1 MNQTNA
7 IQSGAI
13 RAGQRVIETEI
24 QGLTALKDAIGNDFA
39 AIVAKIVTLKGRLI
53 CAGVGKSGHVA
64 RKIAAT
70 LASTGTPAM
79 FIHPTEASHG
89 DMGMIGPDDGV
100 LALSKSGEVSEM
112 GDLIAFTKRFSIP
125 LIAMTANAESALGR
139 AGDYLMLLPPAQE
152 ACGETRAPTT
162 STTMQIAY
170 GDALAVAL
178 LEQRGFTAQDF
189 RVYHP
194 GGKLGAMLKSVG
206 DLMHKGD
213 DLPLVDLNTPMMEA
227 LLMMTAKRFGAT
239 GVVDS
244 QGKLT
249 GIITDGDIRRRA
261 GGDFSGLKA
270 ADLMTSTPMTI
281 SPDALAGAALA
292 ALNDK
297 GRTVIFAIDSA
308 QRPVGILHVHDLL
321 RAGVV

>member
-1 MNQTNA
+1 MSDTNP
-7 IQSGAI
+7 IE
-13 RAGQRVIETEI
+13 AGQRVIETEI
-24 QGLTALKDAIGNDFA
+24 AGLIALKASIGADFA
-39 AIVAKIVTLKGRLI
+39 AIVMRIGALKGRLI

-70 LASTGTPAM
+70 MASTGTPAM

-89 DMGMIGPDDGV
+89 DMGMIGPEDGV

-112 GDLIAFTKRFSIP
+112 GDLIAYTKRFSIP
-125 LIAMTANAESALGR
+125 LFAMTANKNSALGK
-139 AGDYLMLLPPAQE
+139 AGDYLLHLPDAIE

-206 DLMHKGD
+206 DLMHSGD
-213 DLPLVDLNTPMMEA
+213 DLPLVSQQTPMMDA
-227 LLMMTAKRFGAT
+227 LLTMTAKRFGAT
-239 GVVDS
+239 GVVDEA
-244 QGKLT
+244 GVLV

-261 GGDFSGLKA
+261 GTDFAASRAGDI
-270 ADLMTSTPMTI
+270 MTSTPMTI
-281 SPDALAGAALA
+281 EPDALAGAALA
-292 ALNDK
+292 ALNEK
-297 GRTVIFAIDSA
+297 GRTVIFAVDGDHK
-308 QRPVGILHVHDLL
+308 PVGILHVHDLL

>member
-1 MNQTNA
+1 MSQRDIIA
-7 IQSGAI
+7 
-13 RAGQRVIETEI
+13 AGQRVIETEI
-24 QGLTALKDAIGNDFA
+24 AGLAALQASIGDDFA
-39 AIVAKIVTLKGRLI
+39 LAVGKIVALKGRLI

-70 LASTGTPAM
+70 MASTGTPAM

-112 GDLIAFTKRFSIP
+112 GDLIAYTKRFSIP
-125 LIAMTANAESALGR
+125 LFAMTANADSALGR
-139 AGDYLMLLPPAQE
+139 AGDYLLLLPPAVE

-178 LEQRGFTAQDF
+178 LEYRGFTAQDF

-213 DLPLVDLNTPMMEA
+213 DVPLVALDTPMMEA
-227 LLMMTAKRFGAT
+227 LLTMTAKRFGAT
-239 GVVDS
+239 GVVDGDG
-244 QGKLT
+244 QLV

-261 GGDFSGLKA
+261 GGDFVGLKA
-270 ADLMTSTPMTI
+270 GDVMTASPMSI
-281 SPDALAGAALA
+281 DPDALAGAALA

-297 GRTVIFAIDSA
+297 GRTVIFVVDAA
-308 QRPVGILHVHDLL
+308 AKPVGILHVHDLL

>member
-1 MNQTNA
+1 MSETSPIHVA
-7 IQSGAI
+7 
-13 RAGQRVIETEI
+13 QRVLETEI
-24 QGLTALKDAIGNDFA
+24 RGLAALKAAIGADFE
-39 AIVAKIVTLKGRLI
+39 AIVRRVGALKGRLI

-112 GDLIAFTKRFSIP
+112 SDLIAYTKRFSIP
-125 LIAMTANAESALGR
+125 LIAMTANADSVLGK
-139 AGDYLMLLPPAQE
+139 AGDHLMLLPQAEE

-194 GGKLGAMLKSVG
+194 GGKLGAMLKSVA
-206 DLMHKGD
+206 DLMHSGN
-213 DLPLVDLNTPMMEA
+213 DLPLVTQTTPMVEA
-227 LLMMTAKRFGAT
+227 LLTMTAKRFGAT
-239 GVVDS
+239 GVVDAS
-244 QGKLT
+244 GLLI
-249 GIITDGDIRRRA
+249 GIITDGDVRRRA
-261 GGDFSGLKA
+261 GSDFAGLVAGDV
-270 ADLMTSTPMTI
+270 MTPAPMTI
-281 SPDALAGAALA
+281 EPDALAATALA
-292 ALNDK
+292 KLNEK
-297 GRTVIFAIDSA
+297 GRTVIFAVDA
-308 QRPVGILHVHDLL
+308 LQKPVGILHIHDLL

>member
-1 MNQTNA
+1 MMRENPA
-7 IQSGAI
+7 ISA
-13 RAGQRVIETEI
+13 AQRVLETEI
-24 QGLTALKDAIGNDFA
+24 AGLTALKASIGPDFA
-39 AIVAKIVTLKGRLI
+39 AIVARIGALKGRLI

-70 LASTGTPAM
+70 MASTGTPAM

-112 GDLIAFTKRFSIP
+112 SDLIAYTKRFSIP
-125 LIAMTANAESALGR
+125 LIAMTANAQSVLGK
-139 AGDYLMLLPPAQE
+139 AGDYLMLLPDAAE

-206 DLMHKGD
+206 DLMHSGD
-213 DLPLVDLNTPMMEA
+213 DLPLVTITTPMMEA
-227 LLMMTAKRFGAT
+227 LLTMTAKRFGAT
-239 GVVDS
+239 GVVDAA
-244 QGKLT
+244 GALV

-261 GGDFSGLKA
+261 GANFTILTAGDV
-270 ADLMTSTPMTI
+270 MTTSPMTI
-281 SPDALAGAALA
+281 ETDALAGAALA

-297 GRTVIFAIDSA
+297 GRTVIFAVDKGHK
-308 QRPVGILHVHDLL
+308 PVGILHVHDLL
-321 RAGVV
+321 RAGVI

>member
-1 MNQTNA
+1 MRETPA
-7 IQSGAI
+7 IIA
-13 RAGQRVIETEI
+13 AQRVLKTEI
-24 QGLTALKDAIGNDFA
+24 AGLTALKASIGPDFTA
-39 AIVAKIVTLKGRLI
+39 VVTCVGALKGRLI

-100 LALSKSGEVSEM
+100 LALSKSGEVSELS
-112 GDLIAFTKRFSIP
+112 DLIAYTKRFSIP
-125 LIAMTANAESALGR
+125 LIAMTANAGSVLGK
-139 AGDYLMLLPPAQE
+139 AGDYLMLLPDAAE

-206 DLMHKGD
+206 DLMHGGE
-213 DLPLVDLNTPMMEA
+213 DLPLVSVATPMMDA
-227 LLMMTAKRFGAT
+227 LLTMTAKRFGAT
-239 GVVDS
+239 GVIGDD
-244 QGKLT
+244 GKLV
-249 GIITDGDIRRRA
+249 GIITDGDVRRRA
-261 GGDFSGLKA
+261 GSDFAGLTA
-270 ADLMTSTPMTI
+270 GEVMTSSPMTI
-281 SPDALAGAALA
+281 DTEALAGTALA

-297 GRTVIFAIDSA
+297 GRTVIFAVDVDH
-308 QRPVGILHVHDLL
+308 RPVGILHVHDLL
-321 RAGVV
+321 RAGVI

>member
-1 MNQTNA
+1 MTTNDA
-7 IQSGAI
+7 VAVGK
-13 RAGQRVIETEI
+13 RVIETEI
-24 QGLTALKDAIGNDFA
+24 AGLDALHASIGAEFE
-39 AIVAKIVTLKGRLI
+39 AIVATVGALKGRLI

-100 LALSKSGEVSEM
+100 LALSKSGDVSEM
-112 GDLIAFTKRFSIP
+112 SDLIAYTKRFSIP
-125 LIAMTANAESALGR
+125 LIAMTAKRESALGR
-139 AGDYLMLLPPAQE
+139 ASDYLMLLPDAEE

-162 STTMQIAY
+162 STTMQIAF

-194 GGKLGAMLKSVG
+194 GGNLGAMLKSVG
-206 DLMHKGD
+206 DLMHKGE
-213 DLPLVDLNTPMMEA
+213 DLPLVGLDTPMMEA
-227 LLMMTAKRFGAT
+227 LLIMTAKRFGAT
-239 GVVDS
+239 GVVDDT
-244 QGKLT
+244 GALI
-249 GIITDGDIRRRA
+249 GIITDGDVRRRA
-261 GGDFSGLKA
+261 GGDFSALRA
-270 ADLMTSTPMTI
+270 RDIMTVSPMTI
-281 SPDALAGAALA
+281 GAEALAGAALA
-292 ALNDK
+292 ALNEK
-297 GRTVIFAIDSA
+297 GRTVIFAVSQDG
-308 QRPVGILHVHDLL
+308 RPVGILHVHDLL

>member
-1 MNQTNA
+1 MTKISALQV
-7 IQSGAI
+7 GK
-13 RAGQRVIETEI
+13 RVIDTEI
-24 QGLTALKDAIGNDFA
+24 AGLEVLKQSIDDQFGE
-39 AIVAKIVTLKGRLI
+39 IVATISALKGRLI

-112 GDLIAFTKRFSIP
+112 SDLIAYTKRFGIP
-125 LIAMTANAESALGR
+125 LIAMTANSDSALGR
-139 AGDYLMLLPPAQE
+139 AANHLMLLPDAEE

-213 DLPLVDLNTPMMEA
+213 DLPLVGLATPMMEV
-227 LLMMTAKRFGAT
+227 LLTMTAKRFGAT
-239 GVVDS
+239 GVVDDA
-244 QGKLT
+244 GKLV
-249 GIITDGDIRRRA
+249 GIITDGDVRRRA
-261 GGDFSGLKA
+261 GGDFSALTA
-270 ADLMTSTPMTI
+270 HDVMTSNPMTI
-281 SPDALAGAALA
+281 SPDQLAGSALSMM
-292 ALNDK
+292 NEK
-297 GRTVIFAIDSA
+297 GRTVIFALSA
-308 QRPVGILHVHDLL
+308 KAIPVGILHVHDLL
-321 RAGVV
+321 RAGVI

>member
-1 MNQTNA
+1 MIDKEA
-7 IQSGAI
+7 IQ
-13 RAGQRVIETEI
+13 AGRRVIETEMR
-24 QGLTALKDAIGNDFA
+24 GLAALQEFIGDDFA
-39 AIVAKIVTLKGRLI
+39 SIVNTIAKLKGRLI

-70 LASTGTPAM
+70 LASTGTPAL

-89 DMGMIGPDDGV
+89 DMGMIGQDDGV

-112 GDLIAFTKRFSIP
+112 GDLIAYTKRFSIP
-125 LIAMTANAESALGR
+125 LFAMTANPVSALGR
-139 AGDYLMLLPPAQE
+139 AGDYLMLLPDAEE
-152 ACGETRAPTT
+152 ACGETRAATT
-162 STTMQIAY
+162 STTLQMAY

-206 DLMHKGD
+206 DLMHTGD
-213 DLPLVDLNTPMMEA
+213 DLPLVKFGTPMMEA
-227 LLMMTAKRFGAT
+227 LLIMTAQRFGAT
-239 GVVDS
+239 GVIDDG
-244 QGKLT
+244 GKLV

-261 GGDFSGLKA
+261 GGDFTGMKA
-270 ADLMTSTPMTI
+270 VDIMTPGPMTI
-281 SPDALAGAALA
+281 HPEALAGSALA
-292 ALNDK
+292 ALNEK
-297 GRTVIFAIDSA
+297 GRTVIFAVDNDLC
-308 QRPVGILHVHDLL
+308 PVGILHVHDLL

>member
-1 MNQTNA
+1 MNEPSD
-7 IQSGAI
+7 IIS
-13 RAGQRVIETEI
+13 AGRRVIETEVA
-24 QGLTALKDAIGNDFA
+24 GLLALQNAIGADFA
-39 AIVAKIVTLKGRLI
+39 ASVLAINALSGRLI

-70 LASTGTPAM
+70 MASTGTPAM

-89 DMGMIGPDDGV
+89 DMGMIGVGDGV

-112 GDLIAFTKRFSIP
+112 SDLIAYTKRFCIP
-125 LIAMTANAESALGR
+125 LFAITGNAHSALGQ
-139 AGDYLMLLPPAQE
+139 AADYVLLLPNAAE

-206 DLMHKGD
+206 DLMHHGED
-213 DLPLVDLNTPMMEA
+213 VPLVYAGTPMMET
-227 LLMMTAKRFGAT
+227 LLTMTAKRFGAT
-239 GVVDS
+239 GVIDDGGALV
-244 QGKLT
+244 

-261 GGDFSGLKA
+261 GADFTSLTA
-270 ADLMTSTPMTI
+270 AEVMTHGPMTI
-281 SPDALAGAALA
+281 DTHALAGAALA
-292 ALNDK
+292 ALNSK
-297 GRTVIFAIDSA
+297 GRSVIFAVDA
-308 QRPVGILHVHDLL
+308 QNKPVGILHLHDLL

>member
-1 MNQTNA
+1 
-7 IQSGAI
+7 
-13 RAGQRVIETEI
+13 VIETEI
-24 QGLTALKDAIGNDFA
+24 AGLSALKASIGSDFGAIIMAVA
-39 AIVAKIVTLKGRLI
+39 ALKGRLI

-112 GDLIAFTKRFSIP
+112 SDLIAYTKRFSIP
-125 LIAMTANAESALGR
+125 LIAMTANGQSALGK
-139 AGDYLMLLPPAQE
+139 ASTYLMLLPDAIE

-162 STTMQIAY
+162 STTMQMAY

-206 DLMHKGD
+206 DLMHKEP
-213 DLPLVDLNTPMMEA
+213 DLPLVSLDTPMMEA
-227 LLMMTAKRFGAT
+227 LLIMTAKRFGAT
-239 GVVDS
+239 GVIDGD
-244 QGKLT
+244 GKLV
-249 GIITDGDIRRRA
+249 GIITDGDVRRRA
-261 GGDFSGLKA
+261 GGDFSGLNA
-270 ADLMTSTPMTI
+270 GDLMTPNPMTI
-281 SPDALAGAALA
+281 SDDALAGQALA
-292 ALNDK
+292 MLNEQ
-297 GRTVIFAIDSA
+297 GRTVIFAVDPSGHA
-308 QRPVGILHVHDLL
+308 LGILHVHDLL
-321 RAGVV
+321 RAGVI

>member
-1 MNQTNA
+1 MSQDAA
-7 IQSGAI
+7 IAV
-13 RAGQRVIETEI
+13 ANRVLETEI
-24 QGLTALKDAIGNDFA
+24 AGLRSLKASFGDAFATAVGAIGS
-39 AIVAKIVTLKGRLI
+39 LKGRLI

-112 GDLIAFTKRFSIP
+112 SDLIAYTKRFSIP
-125 LIAMTANAESALGR
+125 LFAMTANANSVLGK
-139 AGDYLMLLPPAQE
+139 AGNYLLLLPDAEE

-170 GDALAVAL
+170 GDALAIAL

-206 DLMHKGD
+206 DLMHTD
-213 DLPLVDLNTPMMEA
+213 TDLPLVDAHTPMMDA
-227 LLMMTAKRFGAT
+227 LLTMTAKRFGAT
-239 GVVDS
+239 GVVD
-244 QGKLT
+244 GAGILI

-261 GGDFSGLKA
+261 GTDFGTLKA
-270 ADLMTSTPMTI
+270 SDVMTPSPMTI
-281 SPDALAGAALA
+281 DSQALAGAALA
-292 ALNDK
+292 ALNEK
-297 GRTVIFAIDSA
+297 GRTVIFAVDAHQKPI
-308 QRPVGILHVHDLL
+308 GILHLHDLL

>member
-1 MNQTNA
+1 MTTPSIA
-7 IQSGAI
+7 A
-13 RAGQRVIETEI
+13 AKRVIQTEI
-24 QGLTALKDAIGNDFA
+24 VGLQALQEAIGPDFA
-39 AIVAKIVTLKGRLI
+39 DIVARIGALKGRLI

-100 LALSKSGEVSEM
+100 LALSKSGDVSEM
-112 GDLIAFTKRFSIP
+112 SDLIAYTRRFSIP
-125 LIAMTANAESALGR
+125 LFSMTANPNSALGKS
-139 AGDYLMLLPPAQE
+139 GDYLLLLPDAQE

-162 STTMQIAY
+162 STTMQMAY

-206 DLMHKGD
+206 DLMHVGD
-213 DLPLVDLNTPMMEA
+213 DVPLVTRATPMMDT
-227 LLMMTAKRFGAT
+227 LLTMTAKRFGAT
-239 GVVDS
+239 GVVDPE
-244 QGKLT
+244 GRLV

-261 GGDFSGLKA
+261 GADFAGLSAGDI
-270 ADLMTSTPMTI
+270 MTENPMTI

-292 ALNDK
+292 ALNET
-297 GRTVIFAIDSA
+297 GRSVIFGVTNKK
-308 QRPVGILHVHDLL
+308 PVGILHLHDLL

>member
-1 MNQTNA
+1 MSDSDTLIA
-7 IQSGAI
+7 
-13 RAGQRVIETEI
+13 AGQRVLDTEI
-24 QGLTALKDAIGNDFA
+24 LGLTALREAIGDGFA
-39 AIVAKIVTLKGRLI
+39 GAVQAIHGLSGRLI

-70 LASTGTPAM
+70 MASTGTPAM

-89 DMGMIGPDDGV
+89 DMGMIGAGDGV

-112 GDLIAFTKRFSIP
+112 SDLIAYTKRFSIP
-125 LIAMTANAESALGR
+125 LFAITANPHSALGQ
-139 AGDYLMLLPPAQE
+139 AADHLLLLPDAAE

-162 STTMQIAY
+162 STTMQMAY

-189 RVYHP
+189 RIYHP

-206 DLMHKGD
+206 DLMHKGAD
-213 DLPLVDLNTPMMEA
+213 VPLVLASTPMMET
-227 LLMMTAKRFGAT
+227 LLTMTAKRFGAT
-239 GVVDS
+239 GVVDA
-244 QGKLT
+244 QGTLI

-261 GGDFSGLKA
+261 GTGFT
-270 ADLMTSTPMTI
+270 DLMAGDVMTHGPMTI
-281 SPDALAGAALA
+281 EPEALAGTALA
-292 ALNDK
+292 TLNAQ
-297 GRTVIFAIDSA
+297 GRSVIFAVDTDTK
-308 QRPVGILHVHDLL
+308 PVGILHIHDLL

>member
-1 MNQTNA
+1 MAKSNA
-7 IQSGAI
+7 IQVAK
-13 RAGQRVIETEI
+13 RVIDTEI
-24 QGLTALKDAIGNDFA
+24 EGLNALKHSIDGQFSAIINAIGA
-39 AIVAKIVTLKGRLI
+39 LKGRLI

-89 DMGMIGPDDGV
+89 DMGMIGPDDAV

-112 GDLIAFTKRFSIP
+112 SDLIAYTKRFGIP
-125 LIAMTANAESALGR
+125 LIAMTAKNNSALGR
-139 AGDYLMLLPPAQE
+139 AGDYLMLLPDADE

-213 DLPLVDLNTPMMEA
+213 DLPLVDITTPMMEA
-227 LLMMTAKRFGAT
+227 LLIMTAKRFGAT
-239 GVVDS
+239 GVIDEG
-244 QGKLT
+244 GKLV
-249 GIITDGDIRRRA
+249 GIITDGDVRRRA
-261 GGDFSGLKA
+261 GGDFSALVAG
-270 ADLMTSTPMTI
+270 DVMTPAPMTI
-281 SPDALAGAALA
+281 SPDALAAAALGT
-292 ALNDK
+292 LNEK
-297 GRTVIFAIDSA
+297 GRTVIFAVTEAS
-308 QRPVGILHVHDLL
+308 RPVGILHVHDLL
-321 RAGVV
+321 RAGVI

>member
-1 MNQTNA
+1 MSDDNA
-7 IQSGAI
+7 IQ
-13 RAGQRVIETEI
+13 AGKRVIETEI
-24 QGLTALKDAIGNDFA
+24 AGLIALEASIGSSFA
-39 AIVAKIVTLKGRLI
+39 AIVARIGSLKGRLI

-70 LASTGTPAM
+70 MASTGTPAM

-112 GDLIAFTKRFSIP
+112 SDLIAYTKRFSIP
-125 LIAMTANAESALGR
+125 LFAMTANANSALGK
-139 AGDYLMLLPPAQE
+139 AGDYLMLLPEAIE

-178 LEQRGFTAQDF
+178 LERRGFTAQDF

-213 DLPLVDLNTPMMEA
+213 DLPLVGLDTPMMEA
-227 LLMMTAKRFGAT
+227 LLIMTSKRFGAT
-239 GVVDS
+239 GVIGSDA
-244 QGKLT
+244 KLV
-249 GIITDGDIRRRA
+249 GIITDGDVRRRA
-261 GGDFSGLKA
+261 GTDFGALVAGDM
-270 ADLMTSTPMTI
+270 MTPSPMTI
-281 SPDALAGAALA
+281 HPDALAGAALA
-292 ALNDK
+292 VLNEK
-297 GRTVIFAIDSA
+297 GRTVIFAVDETGA
-308 QRPVGILHVHDLL
+308 PVGILHVHDLL

>member
-1 MNQTNA
+1 MTTPA
-7 IQSGAI
+7 IEA
-13 RAGQRVIETEI
+13 AQRVIETEI
-24 QGLTALKDAIGNDFA
+24 QGLNALKTSIGDDFT
-39 AIVAKIVTLKGRLI
+39 AIVQAVVGLKGRLI

-89 DMGMIGPDDGV
+89 DMGMIGPEDGV

-112 GDLIAFTKRFSIP
+112 GDLIAYTKRFSIP
-125 LIAMTANAESALGR
+125 LIAMTANADSALGR
-139 AGDYLMLLPPAQE
+139 AGTHLMLLPEAAE

-178 LEQRGFTAQDF
+178 LEHRGFTAQDF

-206 DLMHKGD
+206 DLMHKGE
-213 DLPLVDLNTPMMEA
+213 DLPLVVRETPMMDA
-227 LLMMTAKRFGAT
+227 LLTMTAKRFGAT
-239 GVVDS
+239 GVVDEV
-244 QGKLT
+244 GTLI

-261 GGDFSGLKA
+261 GTDFADLKA
-270 ADLMTSTPMTI
+270 GDVMTASPMTI
-281 SPDALAGAALA
+281 DPEALAGSALA
-292 ALNDK
+292 ALNEK
-297 GRTVIFAIDSA
+297 GRTVIFAVDGA
-308 QRPVGILHVHDLL
+308 NRPVGILHIHDLL

>member
-1 MNQTNA
+1 MTNVLDQSKA
-7 IQSGAI
+7 IQ
-13 RAGQRVIETEI
+13 AGQRVIDTEI
-24 QGLTALKDAIGNDFA
+24 AGLKALQASIGDDFA
-39 AIVAKIVTLKGRLI
+39 ATVLAIAVLKGRLV

-112 GDLIAFTKRFSIP
+112 SDLIAYTKRFSIP
-125 LIAMTANAESALGR
+125 LIAMTANLDSALGR
-139 AGDYLMLLPPAQE
+139 AGNHVLLLPHAIE

-194 GGKLGAMLKSVG
+194 GGKLGALLKSVA

-213 DLPLVDLNTPMMEA
+213 DLPLVGLSTPMMEA
-227 LLMMTAKRFGAT
+227 LLVMTSKRFGAT
-239 GVVDS
+239 GVVDGD
-244 QGKLT
+244 GKLV

-270 ADLMTSTPMTI
+270 QDVMTAAPMTI
-281 SPDALAGAALA
+281 HPDALAGAALA
-292 ALNDK
+292 ALNEK
-297 GRTVIFAIDSA
+297 GRTVIFAVDETN
-308 QRPVGILHVHDLL
+308 RPVGILHVHDLL

>member
-1 MNQTNA
+1 MSHMNI
-7 IQSGAI
+7 IQ
-13 RAGQRVIETEI
+13 AGQRVIDTEI
-24 QGLTALKDAIGNDFA
+24 QGLVALKGGIGEEFA
-39 AIVAKIVTLKGRLI
+39 DIVTAIVALKGRLV

-112 GDLIAFTKRFSIP
+112 SDLIAYTKRFSIP
-125 LIAMTANAESALGR
+125 LIAMTANADSALGS
-139 AGDYLMLLPPAQE
+139 AGDYLMLLPAAEE

-206 DLMHKGD
+206 DLMHKGE
-213 DLPLVDLNTPMMEA
+213 DLPLVSLATPMMEA
-227 LLMMTAKRFGAT
+227 LLVMTGKRFGAT

-244 QGKLT
+244 DGKLA
-249 GIITDGDIRRRA
+249 GIITDGDIRRRV
-261 GGDFSGLKA
+261 GGDFTTLHA
-270 ADLMTSTPMTI
+270 RDLMTSTPMTI
-281 SPDALAGAALA
+281 APEALAGAALA

-297 GRTVIFAIDSA
+297 GRTVIFAVNRDNK
-308 QRPVGILHVHDLL
+308 PVGILHVHDLV

>member
-1 MNQTNA
+1 MSNNK
-7 IQSGAI
+7 AI

-24 QGLTALKDAIGNDFA
+24 AGLAALQASIGEEFA
-39 AIVAKIVTLKGRLI
+39 AIVTAIVALKGRLV

-89 DMGMIGPDDGV
+89 DMGMIGVDDAV

-112 GDLIAFTKRFSIP
+112 GDLIAYAKRFSIP
-125 LIAMTANAESALGR
+125 LIAMTANADSVLGR
-139 AGDYLMLLPPAQE
+139 AGDHLMLLPEAIE

-178 LEQRGFTAQDF
+178 LEQRGFTAQNF

-194 GGKLGAMLKSVG
+194 GGKLGALLKSVG
-206 DLMHKGD
+206 DLMHKSD
-213 DLPLVDLNTPMMEA
+213 DLPLVGLATPMMEA
-227 LLMMTAKRFGAT
+227 LLIMTSKRFGAT
-239 GVVDS
+239 GVVDGG
-244 QGKLT
+244 GKLV
-249 GIITDGDIRRRA
+249 GIITDGDVRRRA
-261 GGDFSGLKA
+261 GGDFTGLTA
-270 ADLMTSTPMTI
+270 ADVMTPAPMTI
-281 SPDALAGAALA
+281 SPEALAGAALA
-292 ALNDK
+292 ALNEK
-297 GRTVIFAIDSA
+297 GRTVIFAVDNDTK
-308 QRPVGILHVHDLL
+308 PVGILHVHDLL

>member
-1 MNQTNA
+1 
-7 IQSGAI
+7 
-13 RAGQRVIETEI
+13 
-24 QGLTALKDAIGNDFA
+24 
-39 AIVAKIVTLKGRLI
+39 
-53 CAGVGKSGHVA
+53 VGKSGHVA

-70 LASTGTPAM
+70 MASTGTPAM

-112 GDLIAFTKRFSIP
+112 SDLIAYTKRFSIP
-125 LIAMTANAESALGR
+125 LIAMTANAGSVLGK
-139 AGDYLMLLPPAQE
+139 AGDYLMLLPDAAE

-206 DLMHKGD
+206 DLMHGGD
-213 DLPLVDLNTPMMEA
+213 DLPLVSVSTPMMEA
-227 LLMMTAKRFGAT
+227 LLTMTAKRFGAT
-239 GVVDS
+239 GVVDEA
-244 QGKLT
+244 GILV

-261 GGDFSGLKA
+261 GGDFTALVA
-270 ADLMTSTPMTI
+270 RDVMTALPMTI
-281 SPDALAGAALA
+281 ATDALAGAALA

-297 GRTVIFAIDSA
+297 GRTVIFAVDA
-308 QRPVGILHVHDLL
+308 GHRPVGILHVHDLL
-321 RAGVV
+321 RAGVI

>member
-1 MNQTNA
+1 MSNEKA
-7 IQSGAI
+7 IQ
-13 RAGQRVIETEI
+13 AGKRVIETEI
-24 QGLTALKDAIGNDFA
+24 AGLIALQASIGSDFA
-39 AIVAKIVTLKGRLI
+39 AIVARIGALKGRLI

-70 LASTGTPAM
+70 MASTGTPAM

-112 GDLIAFTKRFSIP
+112 SDLIAYTKRFSIP
-125 LIAMTANAESALGR
+125 LFAMTANANSALGK
-139 AGDYLMLLPPAQE
+139 AGDYLMLLPQAAE

-194 GGKLGAMLKSVG
+194 GGKLGAMLKSVA
-206 DLMHKGD
+206 DLMHIGD
-213 DLPLVDLNTPMMEA
+213 DLPLVGFDTPMMEA
-227 LLMMTAKRFGAT
+227 LLIMTAKRFGAT
-239 GVVDS
+239 GVIDS
-244 QGKLT
+244 LGKLV
-249 GIITDGDIRRRA
+249 GIITDGDVRRRA
-261 GGDFSGLKA
+261 GTDFGALIA
-270 ADLMTSTPMTI
+270 RDVMTPSPMTI
-281 SPDALAGAALA
+281 HPDALAGAALA
-292 ALNDK
+292 VLNEK
-297 GRTVIFAIDSA
+297 GRTVIFAVDEA
-308 QRPVGILHVHDLL
+308 DTPVGILHVHDLL

>member
-1 MNQTNA
+1 MSQDVA
-7 IQSGAI
+7 IAV
-13 RAGQRVIETEI
+13 ANRVLETEI
-24 QGLTALKDAIGNDFA
+24 AGLRALQSSFGEAFAKAVSAIGG
-39 AIVAKIVTLKGRLI
+39 LKGRLI

-112 GDLIAFTKRFSIP
+112 SDLIAYTKRFSIP
-125 LIAMTANAESALGR
+125 LFAMTANANSVLGKS
-139 AGDYLMLLPPAQE
+139 GDHLLLLPDAQE

-206 DLMHKGD
+206 DLMHTGT
-213 DLPLVDLNTPMMEA
+213 DLPLVTPDTAMMDA
-227 LLMMTAKRFGAT
+227 LLTMTAKRFGAT
-239 GVVDS
+239 GVVDAT
-244 QGKLT
+244 GTLI

-261 GGDFSGLKA
+261 GTDFA
-270 ADLMTSTPMTI
+270 ALTASDVMTPSPMTI
-281 SPDALAGAALA
+281 GVDALAGAALA
-292 ALNDK
+292 ALNEK
-297 GRTVIFAIDSA
+297 GRTVIFAVDSD
-308 QRPVGILHVHDLL
+308 QKPMGILHLHDLL

>member
-1 MNQTNA
+1 MPDNSA
-7 IQSGAI
+7 IA
-13 RAGQRVIETEI
+13 AAQRVIETEI
-24 QGLTALKDAIGNDFA
+24 AGLSALKQAIGPDFA
-39 AIVAKIVTLKGRLI
+39 AIVARIGGLKGRLI

-112 GDLIAFTKRFSIP
+112 SDLIAYTKRFSIP
-125 LIAMTANAESALGR
+125 LIAMTANANSALGK
-139 AGDYLMLLPPAQE
+139 AGDHLMLLPEAAE

-194 GGKLGAMLKSVG
+194 GGKLGAMLKSVR
-206 DLMHKGD
+206 DLMHDGD
-213 DLPLVDLNTPMMEA
+213 DLPLVGAATPMMEA
-227 LLMMTAKRFGAT
+227 LLTMTAKRFGAT
-239 GVVDS
+239 GVVGDA
-244 QGKLT
+244 GTLI

-261 GGDFSGLKA
+261 GTDFAGLVA
-270 ADLMTSTPMTI
+270 QDVMTSSPMTI
-281 SPDALAGAALA
+281 DPEALAGAALA
-292 ALNDK
+292 ALNER
-297 GRTVIFAIDSA
+297 GRTVIFAIDHEH
-308 QRPVGILHVHDLL
+308 RPVGILHIHDLL

>member
-1 MNQTNA
+1 MSDDNA
-7 IQSGAI
+7 IQ
-13 RAGQRVIETEI
+13 AGKRVIETEI
-24 QGLTALKDAIGNDFA
+24 AGLMALQASIGSDFA
-39 AIVAKIVTLKGRLI
+39 AIVARIGALKGRLI

-70 LASTGTPAM
+70 MASTGTPAM

-112 GDLIAFTKRFSIP
+112 SDLIAYTKRFSIP
-125 LIAMTANAESALGR
+125 LVAMTANANSALGK
-139 AGDYLMLLPPAQE
+139 AGDYLMLLPEAAE

-194 GGKLGAMLKSVG
+194 GGKLGAMLKSVA
-206 DLMHKGD
+206 DLMHITD
-213 DLPLVDLNTPMMEA
+213 DLPLVGLNAPMMEA
-227 LLMMTAKRFGAT
+227 LLTMTSKRFGAT
-239 GVVDS
+239 GVIDGD
-244 QGKLT
+244 GKLV
-249 GIITDGDIRRRA
+249 GIITDGDVRRHA
-261 GGDFSGLKA
+261 GTDFGALVAGDV
-270 ADLMTSTPMTI
+270 MTPSPMTI
-281 SPDALAGAALA
+281 DPDALAGAALA
-292 ALNDK
+292 ALNEK
-297 GRTVIFAIDSA
+297 GRTVIFAVDETNT
-308 QRPVGILHVHDLL
+308 PVGILHVHDLL

>member
-1 MNQTNA
+1 MSENSA
-7 IQSGAI
+7 ILVA
-13 RAGQRVIETEI
+13 QRVLDTEI
-24 QGLTALKDAIGNDFA
+24 LGLSALKASIGPEFA
-39 AIVAKIVTLKGRLI
+39 AIVARVGALKGRLI

-89 DMGMIGPDDGV
+89 DMGMIGPEDGV
-100 LALSKSGEVSEM
+100 LALSKSGEVSELS
-112 GDLIAFTKRFSIP
+112 DLIAYTKRFSIP
-125 LIAMTANAESALGR
+125 LIAMTANRDSALGK
-139 AGDYLMLLPPAQE
+139 AGDYLMLLPDAIE

-194 GGKLGAMLKSVG
+194 GGKLGAMLKSVS
-206 DLMHKGD
+206 DLMHQGA
-213 DLPLVDLNTPMMEA
+213 DLPLVTATTPMMDA
-227 LLMMTAKRFGAT
+227 LLTMTEKRFGAT
-239 GVVDS
+239 GVIDDH
-244 QGKLT
+244 GALI

-261 GGDFSGLKA
+261 GTDFASLQA
-270 ADLMTSTPMTI
+270 IDVMTPSPMTI
-281 SPDALAGAALA
+281 NPQALAGAALA
-292 ALNDK
+292 ALNEK
-297 GRTVIFAIDSA
+297 GRTVIFAIDD
-308 QRPVGILHVHDLL
+308 QQKPVGILHIHDLL

>member
-1 MNQTNA
+1 MS
-7 IQSGAI
+7 QSDVI
-13 RAGQRVIETEI
+13 SAGQRVIETEI
-24 QGLTALKDAIGNDFA
+24 QGLAALQASIGDDFA
-39 AIVAKIVTLKGRLI
+39 HAVGKIVALKGRLI

-70 LASTGTPAM
+70 MASTGTPAM

-112 GDLIAFTKRFSIP
+112 GDLIAYTKRFSIP
-125 LIAMTANAESALGR
+125 LFAMTANADSALGR
-139 AGDYLMLLPPAQE
+139 AGNYLLLLPPAAE

-178 LEQRGFTAQDF
+178 LEYRGFTAQDF

-213 DLPLVDLNTPMMEA
+213 DVPLVGLETPMMEA
-227 LLMMTAKRFGAT
+227 LLTMTAKRFGAT
-239 GVVDS
+239 GVVDGGG
-244 QGKLT
+244 QLV

-261 GGDFSGLKA
+261 GGDFVSLKA
-270 ADLMTSTPMTI
+270 GDVMTASPMSI
-281 SPDALAGAALA
+281 GPDALAGAALA

-297 GRTVIFAIDSA
+297 GRTVIFVADGA
-308 QRPVGILHVHDLL
+308 AKPVGILHVHDLL

>member
-1 MNQTNA
+1 MMHEDPA
-7 IQSGAI
+7 IA
-13 RAGQRVIETEI
+13 AAQRVLETEI
-24 QGLTALKDAIGNDFA
+24 AGLTALKASIGGDFA
-39 AIVAKIVTLKGRLI
+39 AIVARIGALKGRLI

-70 LASTGTPAM
+70 MASTGTPAM

-112 GDLIAFTKRFSIP
+112 SDLIAYTKRFSIP
-125 LIAMTANAESALGR
+125 LIAMTANAQSVLGK
-139 AGDYLMLLPPAQE
+139 AGDYLMLLPDAAE

-206 DLMHKGD
+206 DLMHSGD
-213 DLPLVDLNTPMMEA
+213 DLPLVIITTPMMEA
-227 LLMMTAKRFGAT
+227 LLTMTAKRFGAT
-239 GVVDS
+239 GVVDAA
-244 QGKLT
+244 GILV

-261 GGDFSGLKA
+261 GANFAVLTAGDV
-270 ADLMTSTPMTI
+270 MTTSPMTI
-281 SPDALAGAALA
+281 ETDALAGAALA

-297 GRTVIFAIDSA
+297 GRTVIFAVDGDHK
-308 QRPVGILHVHDLL
+308 PVGILHVHDLL
-321 RAGVV
+321 RAGVI

>member
-1 MNQTNA
+1 MSDKNA
-7 IQSGAI
+7 IQ
-13 RAGQRVIETEI
+13 AGKRVIETEI
-24 QGLTALKDAIGNDFA
+24 AGLIALQASIGSDFA
-39 AIVAKIVTLKGRLI
+39 AIVARIGSLKGRLI

-70 LASTGTPAM
+70 MASTGTPAM

-112 GDLIAFTKRFSIP
+112 SDLIAYTKRFSIP
-125 LIAMTANAESALGR
+125 LFAMTANANSALGK
-139 AGDYLMLLPPAQE
+139 AGDYLMLLPEAAE

-178 LEQRGFTAQDF
+178 LEQCGFTAQDF

-194 GGKLGAMLKSVG
+194 GGKLGAMLKSVA

-213 DLPLVDLNTPMMEA
+213 DLPLVGLDTPMMEA
-227 LLMMTAKRFGAT
+227 LLTMTAKRFGAT
-239 GVVDS
+239 GVIDGE
-244 QGKLT
+244 GKLV
-249 GIITDGDIRRRA
+249 GIITDGDVRRRA
-261 GGDFSGLKA
+261 GIDFGALVAS
-270 ADLMTSTPMTI
+270 DVMTPAPMTI
-281 SPDALAGAALA
+281 HPDALAGAALA
-292 ALNDK
+292 VLNEK
-297 GRTVIFAIDSA
+297 GRTVIFAVDETGA
-308 QRPVGILHVHDLL
+308 PVGILHVHDLL